1 MESHRIPLTSTR
13 SNLDDPFHAFVRMA
27 SLFDL

>member
-1 MESHRIPLTSTR
+1 MGNHKIPSTSTGLDRDDR
-13 SNLDDPFHAFVRMA
+13 SHAFVRMA